1 MMKKFAFLTLLMFTL
16 ITMAGAQDLILKK
29 NGVKIRCKITQVD
42 STMIHYQVSGMTT
55 SDFTINRDEVA
66 TYVYGKKPATPNAD
80 IDRFSLGLGF
90 GLDYGGFG
98 TNIILYPQKNIGL
111 FGGVGYA
118 LAGVGLNGGVK
129 IRIIPSKS
137 STRLDPY
144 LIGMYGYNT
153 AIYVSNA
160 TRLNKLFN
168 GPTFGVGL
176 DFQSS
181 TGRKGYW
188 TLALLV
194 PIRGSEVKSYM
205 DDLKFSYG
213 VEFKNSL
220 LPIAFSAGYRFI
232 IQ

>member
-1 MMKKFAFLTLLMFTL
+1 MMKKFAFLMLLMFPL

-42 STMIHYQVSGMTT
+42 STVIHYQIPGTT
-55 SDFTINRDEVA
+55 ISDFTINRDEVA
-66 TYVYGKKPATPNAD
+66 TYVYGKKAATPGAD

-90 GLDYGGFG
+90 GLDFGGFG
-98 TNIILYPQKNIGL
+98 TNLILYPQKNIGL

-118 LAGVGLNGGVK
+118 LAGVGLNGGLK
-129 IRIIPSKS
+129 IRIIPSKA
-137 STRLDPY
+137 STRLDPFI
-144 LIGMYGYNT
+144 IGMYGYNT
-153 AIYVSNA
+153 AIYVVNEF
-160 TRLNKLFN
+160 RLNKLFY
-168 GPTFGVGL
+168 GPSFGVGL
-176 DFQSS
+176 DFQSL

-194 PIRGSEVKSYM
+194 PIRRPEVKSYI
-205 DDLKFSYG
+205 DELKFSYG

-220 LPIAFSAGYRFI
+220 FPVAFSAGYRFI